1 MAGSVN
7 KVILIGNLGKDP
19 EVRRLNS
26 GDQVVNFTLATSE
39 SWRDKNSGERK
50 EKTEWHNV
58 VIFNENLGK
67 VVEQYCKKGSK
78 VYVEG
83 QLQTRKWQDKDGAD
97 RYTTEVVLQR
107 FRGELTLLDSRGG
120 GADRAELPG
129 RGARG
134 APELRQVLRRR
145 PPPRAL
151 DRRRR
156 RSDRRRYPV
165 LTTAGL
171 RGLPLPLRLHWPSF
185 CRQAALG
192 LHQRGMVLDGLLGVG
207 HRE

>member
-1 MAGSVN
+1 MSAADAVADRVYKRGIVAALDERGRLQGGGEERIMAGSVN

-19 EVRRLNS
+19 DVRRLNS
-26 GDQVVNFTLATSE
+26 GDQVVSFTLATSE
-39 SWRDKNSGERK
+39 TWRDKNSGERK

-83 QLQTRKWQDKDGAD
+83 QLQTRKWQDKDGND

-120 GADRAELPG
+120 GEG
-129 RGARG
+129 RDSFPDEGGGRSSSFNRSAG
-134 APELRQVLRRR
+134 SERR
-145 PPPRAL
+145 PAL
-151 DRRRR
+151 
-156 RSDRRRYPV
+156 SGGGGG
-165 LTTAGL
+165 AGA
-171 RGLPLPLRLHWPSF
+171 GPIDDDIPF
-185 CRQAALG
+185 
-192 LHQRGMVLDGLLGVG
+192 
-207 HRE
+207 